1 MIDVG
6 SEWRSF
12 SNDKNSADPSRVGGP
27 ENPLL
32 DGCDLSTIV
41 GPSTSGPA
49 YGMAGAGMPADGASV
64 YRNRRTVGLQCCLA
78 LVILHTIISC
88 YGNFRQLLKLLE
100 SHP

>member
-1 MIDVG
+1 MCLSRVIDVG

-27 ENPLL
+27 VNPLL

-49 YGMAGAGMPADGASV
+49 YGMAGAGIPADGASA
-64 YRNRRTVGLQCCLA
+64 YRNRRTVSSVPAVDCASCGLC
-78 LVILHTIISC
+78 
-88 YGNFRQLLKLLE
+88 QL
-100 SHP
+100 